1 MCIATSRGILA
12 FCNPTSWIPWNK
24 LSPSSGQW
32 SGVWFS
38 ANMEIMIVSPKM
50 AFKTTAYQLG
60 SLKHVG
66 DDTQLRLTKR
76 GWMHSKDFQVFLS
89 HRSPLSPTQ
98 TSNSSFHAQPFILP
112 VAASSVKLG
121 QTKQKKSASV
131 CHAAATLESPRTFS
145 EETR

>member
-1 MCIATSRGILA
+1 LHSNFEGNLGILQ
-12 FCNPTSWIPWNK
+12 FKILDTVEQK
-24 LSPSSGQW
+24 LSPSSGQLC
-32 SGVWFS
+32 GVWFF
-38 ANMEIMIVSPKM
+38 ANMETMIVSPQM

-60 SLKHVG
+60 SLHVG

-98 TSNSSFHAQPFILP
+98 TGNSSFHAHPFILP
-112 VAASSVKLG
+112 VAASSAKWG
-121 QTKQKKSASV
+121 KTKQKKSASI